1 MSLRDLKWSTREKK
15 IARAAYEKAYKAEM
29 QQIHEAVYKK
39 VKDFR
44 DENDVWRLHDYLTR
58 KRREVDEKY
67 DYRYSV
73 LIFVLGRVLREGL
86 ISDEDVEGLS
96 HDKVAIIRR
105 FLEI

>member
-1 MSLRDLKWSTREKK
+1 MSFRDFKWSTRDKK

-29 QQIHEAVYKK
+29 RQIHEAVYKK

-58 KRREVDEKY
+58 KRREIDKKY
-67 DYRYSV
+67 DYRYTV
-73 LIFVLGRVLREGL
+73 LILVFARLLREGHIVEKDL
-86 ISDEDVEGLS
+86 EGLS
-96 HDKVAIIRR
+96 QDKISKIKR